1 MKKICCF
8 VTVLAIAALS
18 AGNAMACDKHEQ
30 AKAKAGCSKS
40 GIVAVG
46 DKAAVGDEA
55 AVADKAAGCHKFKSG
70 FRKTL
75 AAGEKYSGCHKF
87 AQMPAI
93 AYRVGDKETPCLKEA
108 QSLAGKEGEIA
119 YLLSD
124 KSYDDRT
131 EAVKALTAILNE
143 RTDELLTVR
152 MRVGDKSFYCPMSA
166 KQVAK
171 DSGSQVRFVA
181 LARSFEEKADADKAV
196 AQARETLKKVALT
209 YNVDGA
215 PTKCSMTA
223 SKCAKDG
230 KKVEYVLGDES
241 TCCPV
246 EAQMFLARARLLALI
261 NAPKLEPE
269 KQTASL

>member
-1 MKKICCF
+1 MKKFCSF
-8 VTVLAIAALS
+8 VAVLAIAALS
-18 AGNAMACDKHEQ
+18 AGNVMACDKHEQ
-30 AKAKAGCSKS
+30 AKAGCSKS

-46 DKAAVGDEA
+46 DKAA
-55 AVADKAAGCHKFKSG
+55 GCPKSKSG
-70 FRKTL
+70 CAKAL
-75 AAGEKYSGCHKF
+75 AAGAKYSGCHKS

-93 AYRVGDKETPCLKEA
+93 AYRVGDKETPCIKEA
-108 QSLAGKEGEIA
+108 ELLASKEGKIT
-119 YLLSD
+119 YLLSG

-143 RTDELLTVR
+143 RTDDLLTVR
-152 MRVGDKSFYCPMSA
+152 MRVGDKNVSCPMSA
-166 KQVAK
+166 KQMAK
-171 DSGSQVRFVA
+171 DSGSPVRFVA
-181 LARSFEEKADADKAV
+181 LARTFDEKAAAEKAV
-196 AQARETLKKVALT
+196 AQARETLEKVALT

-230 KKVEYVLGDES
+230 KKVEYVLGKES

-261 NAPKLEPE
+261 NTPTYEPE